1 MKKLLPVLLLL
12 LILSGGALYSYYSF
26 VTFSPATIS
35 TQKRVMGASSKKQLL
50 ELPLPRDHKIL
61 STDENTSRKVI
72 IFESAHS
79 TKNIQD
85 FYKSV
90 LLGKGWKIDVERQ
103 EGIFTVLEYKKTD
116 DADVTVTASEQ
127 VATETTLVT
136 INIRGNN
143 D

>member
-1 MKKLLPVLLLL
+1 MKKLLPILLFL

-26 VTFSPATIS
+26 VTFSPATFS
-35 TQKRVMGASSKKQLL
+35 GQKRVMGATSKKQLL

-61 STDENTSRKVI
+61 SVDENNSRKVI
-72 IFESAHS
+72 IFESQHS
-79 TKNIQD
+79 PENIQD

-116 DADVTVTASEQ
+116 DADVTVTASKQ
-127 VATETTLVT
+127 IATDTTLVT
-136 INIRGNN
+136 INIRIHN